1 MFLLTAGSARLL
13 VIVLHSDSLL
23 LFFVAVCSF
32 PPKIKIMISKLTLV
46 QNFTKA
52 RGGIEDAITQIST
65 DSTLAEHIHL
75 LLMGSTGS
83 SSEVIITP

>member
-1 MFLLTAGSARLL
+1 MFLLTGSARLL
-13 VIVLHSDSLL
+13 VIVLHSDCFSYFIL
-23 LFFVAVCSF
+23 VVCSF
-32 PPKIKIMISKLTLV
+32 PLKIKIMISTINLV

-52 RGGIEDAITQIST
+52 LGGIKDAITQIST